1 MRPPQSEQERQAAVV
16 RAEGEAE
23 AATIISRA
31 LSKAG
36 DGLVQFR
43 RIEASKEIA
52 GTLAQVCLS
61 LSFSLVFSPLS
72 LLSGLLLVSKEEREV
87 DVSKSWT
94 KLTATT
100 H

>member
-1 MRPPQSEQERQAAVV
+1 MLSFSIITDHPRALDPQSEQERQAAVV

-52 GTLAQVCLS
+52 GTLAQGRTNVTYLPGGGN
-61 LSFSLVFSPLS
+61 V
-72 LLSGLLLVSKEEREV
+72 LLQVPSQQ
-87 DVSKSWT
+87 
-94 KLTATT
+94 
-100 H
+100 

>member
-1 MRPPQSEQERQAAVV
+1 M

-52 GTLAQVCLS
+52 GTLAANGRNVTYLPGGGNVLLQVPS
-61 LSFSLVFSPLS
+61 QQ
-72 LLSGLLLVSKEEREV
+72 
-87 DVSKSWT
+87 
-94 KLTATT
+94 
-100 H
+100 

>member
-1 MRPPQSEQERQAAVV
+1 M

-52 GTLAQVCLS
+52 GTLASVRHSLFPLVQASSRARALTLSSSPSRRAQGRNVTYLPGGGNVLLQVPS
-61 LSFSLVFSPLS
+61 QQ
-72 LLSGLLLVSKEEREV
+72 
-87 DVSKSWT
+87 
-94 KLTATT
+94 
-100 H
+100 